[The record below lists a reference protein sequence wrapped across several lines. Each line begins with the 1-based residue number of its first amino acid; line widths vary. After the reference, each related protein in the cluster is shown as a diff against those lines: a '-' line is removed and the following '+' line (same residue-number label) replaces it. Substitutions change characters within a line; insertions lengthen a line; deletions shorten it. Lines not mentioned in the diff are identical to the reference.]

1 MHYLDFFRSI
11 RTFQQYSENILY
23 NEFQRFTEMKHEMT
37 DMRREDAGNRFCD
50 KQEQE
55 DLHQPLSC
63 CKVSLYVSEFPL

>member
-37 DMRREDAGNRFCD
+37 DMRREDAGNYLNVVAE
-50 KQEQE
+50 KEN
-55 DLHQPLSC
+55 L
-63 CKVSLYVSEFPL
+63 